1 MSSDKSGDNAINI
14 DTMSLDQLNHVKTQQ
29 ESRLEQLT
37 AQYHQLRAVSARLS
51 NARTAVSSIP
61 LHSSSSSGGG
71 GSGSSG
77 EGGRDIMIP
86 LTESLYA
93 PGKIVDPNKIL
104 VELGA
109 GFFVEK
115 SAKDAV
121 KVLERK
127 TKVVDANSENVMMAA
142 EAASRNVEAVR
153 QAMQGKMMEIQAR
166 QQGLAYKNQV
176 EGKQ

>member
-1 MSSDKSGDNAINI
+1 MSSDDSGAAGINI
-14 DTMSLDQLNHVKTQQ
+14 DTMSLDQLNAVKQQQ
-29 ESRLEQLT
+29 EARLEQLT

-51 NARTAVSSIP
+51 TARSSLSDIP
-61 LHSSSSSGGG
+61 VNGT
-71 GSGSSG
+71 G
-77 EGGRDIMIP
+77 EGREIMIP

-93 PGKIVDPNKIL
+93 PGKIVDPNKVL

-115 SAKDAV
+115 SAKDAI

-127 TKVVDANSENVMMAA
+127 GKVVDANSDNVMAAA
-142 EAASRNVEAVR
+142 EASSRNVRTVQ
-153 QAMQGKMMEIQAR
+153 QAMQGKMLEIQAR
-166 QQGLAYKNQV
+166 QQGIAYKNQM

>member
-1 MSSDKSGDNAINI
+1 MSSSSSSEGGNAINI
-14 DTMSLDQLNHVKTQQ
+14 DTMSLDQLNQVKTQQ

-51 NARTAVSSIP
+51 TAKSAQAD
-61 LHSSSSSGGG
+61 LAGNNN
-71 GSGSSG
+71 
-77 EGGRDIMIP
+77 EGREIMIP

-93 PGKIVDPNKIL
+93 PGKIVDSNKIL

-115 SAKDAV
+115 NSKDAL

-127 TKVVDANSENVMMAA
+127 SKIVDANSENVLQAA
-142 EAASRNVEAVR
+142 EAASRNVEAVKA
-153 QAMQGKMMEIQAR
+153 AMQGKIMEIQAR
-166 QQGLAYKNQV
+166 QQGRAFRNQM
-176 EGKQ
+176 EKIEE

>member
-1 MSSDKSGDNAINI
+1 MSSASNDAPGINI
-14 DTMSLDQLNHVKTQQ
+14 DTMSLDQLNAVKQQQ

-37 AQYHQLRAVSARLS
+37 AQFHQLRAVSARLTT
-51 NARTAVSSIP
+51 ARSSLSAIP
-61 LHSSSSSGGG
+61 VNGV
-71 GSGSSG
+71 G
-77 EGGRDIMIP
+77 EGREIMIP

-93 PGKIVDPNKIL
+93 PGKIIDANKVL

-115 SAKDAV
+115 SAKDAI
-121 KVLERK
+121 KILERK
-127 TKVVDANSENVMMAA
+127 GKVVDANSDNIMAAA
-142 EAASRNVEAVR
+142 EASSRNAQAVQ

-166 QQGLAYKNQV
+166 QQGMAYKNQM